1 MPFQLAL
8 ANLKIEFLAEITRS
22 IESHAGYKRIL
33 NQLQKTI
40 KEVIKKSKVDFQ
52 NIIGI
57 ATGVPGIV
65 SYSTG
70 EVIIRLP

>member
-8 ANLKIEFLAEITRS
+8 ANLKIEFLAEIARS
-22 IESHAGYKRIL
+22 IESYAGCKRIL
-33 NQLQKTI
+33 NQLQKTT

-57 ATGVPGIV
+57 GVPGIV
-65 SYSTG
+65 NYSTG
-70 EVIIRLP
+70 EVIFAYLSR